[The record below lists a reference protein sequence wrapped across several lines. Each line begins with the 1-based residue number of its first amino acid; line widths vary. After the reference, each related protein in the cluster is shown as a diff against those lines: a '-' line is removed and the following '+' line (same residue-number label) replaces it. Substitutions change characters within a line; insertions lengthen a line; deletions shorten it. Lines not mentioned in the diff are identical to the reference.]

1 MATNI
6 EQQWANSNLDRE
18 LSSLPTDTQTTSS
31 QSSLTDKIFGLS
43 EAKQEKIEKLSN
55 KTYDSMEAFTGALR
69 DKNISGVNYDSA
81 EALQYNLG
89 QIANYVLQTD
99 PVTGQRFYNDPS
111 GNRVDYH
118 GKAIGLYMAPGRAED
133 SNKLGLRA
141 EGKSFQE
148 RYEPDWKQ
156 YVPFLQGYGWKPGQ
170 EGVDPEKDPY
180 LDIEVPEML
189 GREFEK
195 YVHSNAGQLA
205 ERTAGQGPISKEW
218 ENRLGAG
225 KSEYTSGNAPLYN
238 IDYDVGSVKIEA
250 GTPLPGETHSS
261 KVGTFDAEGNYI
273 KPDTDGYFGNLVDAA
288 QFGLGS
294 AAARIGDAAGDLLSR
309 TAKEVY
315 KALPGDATEEQASIA
330 IGKALQGVG
339 YDEKGNFIA
348 LDKYKNPEEY
358 GYDQGRITAY
368 VDEFKTT
375 MSDPKATLL
384 DKALV
389 TFKAIPQGPEVLTSS
404 LGDMLLGMTGIP
416 GLALMATGQTNEI
429 LQQRAKN
436 KGTQDLGVSDYGIA
450 LASGVMYSA
459 VNMLTKGNVGFA
471 DAQKTILEAA
481 KHMDGPAVAAVVT
494 KLTKNGLG
502 EGLEEIFQG
511 VTEVVGQKLL
521 TPKQDEILT
530 EKTALELGA
539 QGALGFGGG
548 VTGAVAGEVK
558 PAGIA
563 TALKD
568 TATKVLNKEPK
579 PIAKEEEEPEVL
591 SGKDAEAIY
600 DKADKVF
607 SVVDDVKVAPS
618 EKLSALRELEE
629 QAYRIDDK
637 EPAKEHLLEAIKAE
651 KARFAKD
658 IEDTE
663 DVTEYTKVL
672 GSKQGFL
679 DLLDDVMEGTDNVL
693 SEKLETNLKKIAE
706 SFGITDEQFVKIKKD
721 YETVELE
728 ATKSSKGYL
737 TQGKALRNILSSEN
751 PDTRKAEKLLNRM
764 RNFEKSQVKWL
775 ESYENTVTQLEKTV
789 NEYNSDVKK
798 GLSNVAV
805 APKQVKIPGTTNN
818 INVKELS
825 DGTYE
830 IDYKGIDQIKIAKDR
845 NIKGIRSEIAKSKD
859 LLSKAGI
866 KQATTGIQEEAIIDT
881 ESISNKGLKAAVESV
896 KKDFEKHKINS
907 IIVSDKRTKRDE
919 HILRDNEQI
928 TNKGEYTSNDV
939 VTILVPNIKKDEDF
953 DDFMYLLR
961 AKKNIS
967 QFKKE
972 IMAAQRAGATIVLDK
987 VLKEHEGKPAKK
999 FPYAKDSNNKQIY
1012 KSVREA
1018 LISQMA
1024 NFIEKDN
1031 SYAPTHFG
1039 SRVFKPTNV
1048 LAEEKKATQA
1058 AKEEKEAL
1066 DAKKAELLDKSFE
1079 EFVKTKKVNY
1089 NKEIN
1094 EYFQTKEKFT
1104 NYLNYRVEK
1113 EVAEYVAINEN
1124 AEKYEKRSENKK
1136 TKAENSDS
1144 ISESNKL
1151 ILEAKEFEKKAKK
1164 ERDKLKDFSLIE
1176 DIALIQ
1182 IEENAVNKK
1191 QHKDLLNNYREAV
1204 MLDEI
1209 NGTETAKGL
1218 LEANQ
1223 VDVIGAILKGS
1234 VSKGSKIVTI
1244 NKKDYITDINELVK
1258 KSKDTVLNIMEVED
1272 MFDEADVSGTGIDIS
1287 SYDYIKDAVEYLND
1301 TITSVKF
1308 GKDTKYGDLT
1318 ELEVTLANSPAYG
1331 LLFGKDGINKSV
1343 VMAMKLALDE
1353 YISYKHRLLNPGS
1366 KTKEDVA
1373 QMLGIMESQ
1382 LGKNQFRLL
1391 KDKGV
1396 FKKTID
1402 TDLGKAVM
1410 GKLGLSKA
1418 NGIEDESYNRL
1429 VAELGQI
1436 ATMIGLHAKILV
1448 RDEVSIVEYTN
1459 AIKTDNPS
1467 KYYDKDTSGFKGEPS
1482 IRFIKFNVEAEED
1495 IQNGVAIYE
1504 TVHNMIGDEASFR
1517 KEPKRRKIDHKY
1529 RRNTKEQVS
1538 KDVTGAKIP
1547 SSTAKGNVSALEAIN
1562 NLVDIEWEYDEQLIE
1577 EIVEMY
1583 ESSPEV
1589 LMKLIGYKS
1598 EDELGAMTYESRE
1611 AAKSSNRE
1619 IERNLQELV
1628 NLLENPGSN
1637 NKLFFDWFYTSNG
1650 RYMMD
1655 SNTINPQTE
1664 KQLHRWLVTP
1674 SKHSLNYLYKDGKFT
1689 VDGKD
1694 ITAEVKYAL
1703 AQSMGFAVD
1712 KESTAK
1718 INAFAELLLGM
1729 TEDDLIDAKETL
1741 LINGEKYLLGEYA
1754 IKVDHL
1760 GHSLQGFKFL
1770 LDAKTSK
1777 NGKFKSSLSAEFDAV
1792 TSGLGLK
1799 LLQMPIL
1806 KNVSKDRLK
1815 NIPSPIWYWLNKVG
1829 IFKTSQMKGID
1840 SMNDVLDSTGFYTGD
1855 DSRFYDSYQS
1865 LAVDMN
1871 VDIASLP
1878 ARSKESIF
1886 SKVKFDNV
1894 VNVYIGLKDTM
1905 PSLDADNK
1913 VSKALRDLFK
1923 DPFMTFNYSAGIR
1936 SIRTSLA
1943 YKMMNDL
1950 LDGIVA
1956 DKEGFEKAAIF
1967 LAKEI
1972 GKDVD
1977 EFKNLL
1983 RSKPPTGIEIEGTKL
1998 SLEDVLL
2005 KTFDSAYGSKVEEI
2019 MTNNFG
2025 EFMEAHKVINASFRS
2040 MFEMFNIKYKKAL
2053 AEVPTGELT
2062 SDKKLEIINELRKE
2076 FPVIKGPLSEGIED
2090 GIHIYTTSS
2099 ITPTTEEERQAPAQT
2114 HIKTKNGVEQ
2124 EKARFKIREFEAAI
2138 SSGSVV
2144 PIHYIDAAVMAQL
2157 LGEGTAITAIHD
2169 AIIPPLD
2176 KARDTIKTYNESM
2189 IKIGK
2194 EYSIINAINDMMS
2207 RVQYTEDEIKE
2218 ANSKIIN
2225 VPNSQGDY
2233 EDIGVGKY
2241 FNDVK
2246 KRVEALNET
2255 VTAARKELFDEME
2268 TDTVMVGHMAG
2279 LPGSMW
2285 TNAVQEEVK
2294 EEPAIMSQ
2302 LDKIQ
2307 QKLRTLYPVSDEMEQ
2322 VLNSMSDE
2330 QIEAIIEQIEC
2341 KG

>member
-6 EQQWANSNLDRE
+6 EQQWANSSLNRE

-31 QSSLTDKIFGLS
+31 QLSLTDKVFGLS
-43 EAKQEKIEKLSN
+43 EARQQKIEKLNN
-55 KTYDSMEAFTGALR
+55 KTYESMEAFAGVLR
-69 DKNISGVNYDSA
+69 DKNMSGANYDSA
-81 EALQYNLG
+81 EELQFNLG

-99 PVTGQRFYNDPS
+99 QTTGQRFYNDS
-111 GNRVDYH
+111 QGNRVDYN
-118 GKAIGLYMAPGRAED
+118 GKGIGLYMAPGNLED
-133 SNKLGLRA
+133 SYKLGLRA
-141 EGKSFQE
+141 EGKSFKE
-148 RYEPDWKQ
+148 RYTPDWKQ
-156 YVPFLQGYGWKPGQ
+156 YIPFLRGYGWKPGE
-170 EGVDPEKDPY
+170 EGVDPNKEPY

-205 ERTAGQGPISKEW
+205 ERTAGQGPISAEW
-218 ENRLGAG
+218 SRRLGTG
-225 KSEYTSGNAPLYN
+225 KTEYTSGNAPLYN
-238 IDYDVGSVKIEA
+238 INYDVSNVKLESD
-250 GTPLPGETHSS
+250 TPLLEKMPSS

-273 KPDTDGYFGNLVDAA
+273 QPDTDGYFGNLVDSA
-288 QFGLGS
+288 QYGLGP

-315 KALPGDATEEQASIA
+315 KALPGDATEEQASLA

-339 YDEKGNFIA
+339 YDEKGNFTA
-348 LDKYKNPEEY
+348 LDKYKNPETY
-358 GYDQGRITAY
+358 GYDNHRVNDY
-368 VDEFKTT
+368 VEKLTGTLD
-375 MSDPKATLL
+375 DPKATLA

-389 TFKAIPQGPEVLTSS
+389 MFEGLVHGPEVLTSS
-404 LGDMLLGMTGIP
+404 LGDMLLGMTGAP
-416 GLALMATGQTNEI
+416 GLALMAIGAANEI
-429 LQQRAKN
+429 LDERAKN
-436 KGTQDLGVSDYGIA
+436 KGTTDLGISDYGIG
-450 LASGVMYSA
+450 LATGVIYSA
-459 VNMLTKGNVGFA
+459 ANTFTKGNQGFA
-471 DAQKTILEAA
+471 GTSKTIIEAA
-481 KHMDGPAVAAVVT
+481 KHMDGPALAAIT
-494 KLTKNGLG
+494 AKLAKDGIG
-502 EGLEEIFQG
+502 EGLEEVFQG
-511 VTEVVGQKLL
+511 ATEVVGQKLL
-521 TPKQDEILT
+521 TPKEDEILT
-530 EKTALELGA
+530 KATALDLAA
-539 QGALGFGGG
+539 QGVLGFSGG
-548 VTGAVAGEVK
+548 VTGAVVGEVK

-563 TALKD
+563 AAIKET
-568 TATKVLNKEPK
+568 TSNVLNREAKIP
-579 PIAKEEEEPEVL
+579 PKEEEEPEVF

-600 DKADKVF
+600 NQADKVF
-607 SVVDDVKVAPS
+607 SVVDDEKVSPS
-618 EKLSALRELEE
+618 EKITALRELEE

-651 KARFAKD
+651 KARFAKS
-658 IEDTE
+658 IEEVE
-663 DVTEYTKVL
+663 DVTEYAKVL
-672 GSKQGFL
+672 GSRQGFL

-706 SFGITDEQFVKIKKD
+706 SFGITDEQFTKIKKD
-721 YETVELE
+721 FETVELE

-775 ESYENTVTQLEKTV
+775 ESYDNTVAQLERTV
-789 NEYNSDVKK
+789 NEYNSDIKK

-805 APKQVKIPGTTNN
+805 TPKQMRIPGTTNN
-818 INVKELS
+818 INVNELS

-830 IDYKGIDQIKIAKDR
+830 IDYKGIDEIKLAKDR
-845 NIKGIRSEIAKSKD
+845 NIKGIRSEIAKSKE

-866 KQATTGIQEEAIIDT
+866 KQTVTGVQEEAIIDT
-881 ESISNKGLKAAVESV
+881 EAISNKGLKSAVESV
-896 KKDFEKHKINS
+896 KKDFEKNKINS
-907 IIVSDKRTKRDE
+907 IIVSDTRSERDE

-928 TNKGEYTSNDV
+928 TNKGEYSENDV
-939 VTILVPNIKKDEDF
+939 VTILVPDIKTQADF
-953 DDFMYLLR
+953 DNFMYLLR

-972 IMAAQRAGATIVLDK
+972 IIAAQRAGATIVLDK

-999 FPYAKDSNNKQIY
+999 FEYAKDAKNKQIY

-1031 SYAPTHFG
+1031 TYAPTHFG
-1039 SRVFKPTNV
+1039 SRVFKPTSV
-1048 LAEEKKATQA
+1048 LAEEKKTTQA
-1058 AKEEKEAL
+1058 IKEEKEAL
-1066 DAKKAELLDKSFE
+1066 EAKKAELLDKAFE

-1089 NKEIN
+1089 NKEIK
-1094 EYFQTKEKFT
+1094 EYFPTEEKFT
-1104 NYLNYRVEK
+1104 NYLNHRVKK
-1113 EVAEYVAINEN
+1113 EVAEYVTINDN
-1124 AEKYEKRSENKK
+1124 AEKYEQRSENKK

-1164 ERDKLKDFSLIE
+1164 ERDRLKDFSLIE
-1176 DIALIQ
+1176 DIALTQ

-1191 QHKDLLNNYREAV
+1191 QSKDLLNNYREAV

-1209 NGTETAKGL
+1209 NGTETAKEL

-1223 VDVIGAILKGS
+1223 VDVIGDILKDS

-1244 NKKDYITDINELVK
+1244 NEKDYITDINKLVK
-1258 KSKDTVLNIMEVED
+1258 KSKDTVLNMMEVED
-1272 MFDEADVSGTGIDIS
+1272 MFDESDVSGTSIDIS

-1301 TITSVKF
+1301 AITSVKF
-1308 GKDTKYGDLT
+1308 GKDIKYGALT

-1353 YISYKHRLLNPGS
+1353 YISYKHRLLNPEF

-1402 TDLGKAVM
+1402 TDLGKAIM

-1436 ATMIGLHAKILV
+1436 ATMIGLHDKILV

-1504 TVHNMIGDEASFR
+1504 TVHNMLGDEASFR

-1577 EIVEMY
+1577 EVVELY

-1589 LMKLIGYKS
+1589 LMKLIGYKP

-1674 SKHSLNYLYKDGKFT
+1674 SKHNLNYLYKDGKFT

-1718 INAFAELLLGM
+1718 INAFAELLLDM
-1729 TEDDLIDAKETL
+1729 TEDELIDAKETL

-1770 LDAKTSK
+1770 LDTKTSK

-1815 NIPSPIWYWLNKVG
+1815 NISSPIWYWLNKVG

-1894 VNVYIGLKDTM
+1894 VNVYTGLKDTM

-1972 GKDVD
+1972 GKDVV
-1977 EFKNLL
+1977 EFKDLL
-1983 RSKPPTGIEIEGTKL
+1983 RSKPPTGIEIAGTKL

-2144 PIHYIDAAVMAQL
+2144 PIHYIDGAIMAQL
-2157 LGEGTAITAIHD
+2157 LGKDSTITAIHD

-2176 KARDTIKTYNESM
+2176 KAIDAIISYNKNM

-2225 VPNSQGDY
+2225 VPNAQGDY
-2233 EDIGVGKY
+2233 EDIGVGNY
-2241 FNDVK
+2241 FKDVK
-2246 KRVEALNET
+2246 KMVEGLNET

-2279 LPGSMW
+2279 FPGSMW

-2294 EEPAIMSQ
+2294 EETATISK

-2307 QKLRTLYPVSDEMEQ
+2307 QRLGALYPVSDEIEK
-2322 VLNSMSDE
+2322 VLDSMSDE
-2330 QIEAIIEQIEC
+2330 QIEVIIEQIEC
-2341 KG
+2341 